1 MLACDDSG
9 NRSSGR
15 WVEALGLLDLMD
27 HYGAVP
33 DVVTFGA
40 AISAC
45 AKGGQWQKALT
56 LLDVAQV
63 DYI

>member
-1 MLACDDSG
+1 M
-9 NRSSGR
+9 
-15 WVEALGLLDLMD
+15 EALGLLDLMD
-27 HYGAVP
+27 HYGAMP

-45 AKGGQWQKALT
+45 AKDGQWQKALT

-63 DYI
+63 LNIVLRGSRVGGWP